1 MYGYV
6 ELSGILVHWIEK
18 SSMSYE
24 ISFRLQV
31 RHKESISYCYDAD
44 IIVLFNLNFIFYLT
58 EYSQNVII
66 ST

>member
-6 ELSGILVHWIEK
+6 ELSGILVHWIKK
-18 SSMSYE
+18 SSLSYE
-24 ISFRLQV
+24 MSLRLQV

-44 IIVLFNLNFIFYLT
+44 VIVLFNFNFIFYLT
-58 EYSQNVII
+58 EYSQNIII